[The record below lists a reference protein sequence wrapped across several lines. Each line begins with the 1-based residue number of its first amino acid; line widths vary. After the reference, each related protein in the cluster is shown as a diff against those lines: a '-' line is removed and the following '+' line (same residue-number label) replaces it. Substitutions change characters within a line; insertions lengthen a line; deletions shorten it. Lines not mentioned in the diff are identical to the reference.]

1 MLQPG
6 FLWAPLQQSVRVVGG
21 GALEKD
27 GRLVLW
33 GPQRVCMCGVFSG
46 TFASAGAV
54 HRVGDVAG
62 RSFQTDLAVGSC
74 QWRSACLPA
83 VVAPISVA

>member
-21 GALEKD
+21 GALKKD
-27 GRLVLW
+27 GRLILW
-33 GPQRVCMCGVFSG
+33 GLQRVCICCVFCG

-62 RSFQTDLAVGSC
+62 RSFQMHLPVGSL
-74 QWRSACLPA
+74 Q
-83 VVAPISVA
+83 

>member
-21 GALEKD
+21 GALKKD
-27 GRLVLW
+27 GRLILW
-33 GPQRVCMCGVFSG
+33 GLQRVCICCVFYG

-62 RSFQTDLAVGSC
+62 RSFQMHLPVGSL
-74 QWRSACLPA
+74 Q
-83 VVAPISVA
+83 